1 MSLSP
6 YTAER
11 RFARYSLD
19 VRAKLSVGERE
30 ITVRTLDVS
39 EGGLGL
45 VSPVEI
51 AEGSLFSVE
60 LVFPT
65 MQEVFHAAVQA
76 QSQSGFRYGFQFVE
90 VDESNK
96 ALLRRY
102 QRRWGIRA
110 NENYARGAENK

>member
-1 MSLSP
+1 MSVSP
-6 YTAER
+6 YAAER
-11 RFARYSLD
+11 KYSRYSLD
-19 VRAKLSVGERE
+19 VRAKLSAGERE

-51 AEGSLFSVE
+51 VEGTLFSVE

-65 MQEVFHAAVQA
+65 MQGIFRAGVQA

-90 VDESNK
+90 IDEINM

-110 NENYARGAENK
+110 DDYARENQNK